1 MESPKYQWYDCDLG
15 KCPLLIP
22 LPRVKQKTRDGR
34 CSLPVLLVQDLLH
47 PVDARSV
54 ERLRDRD
61 VSHPLARGCALPMLD
76 ARGKPDHVA
85 RQYLF
90 PRAALDLHPSA
101 DARRLRDT
109 LK

>member
-1 MESPKYQWYDCDLG
+1 
-15 KCPLLIP
+15 
-22 LPRVKQKTRDGR
+22 V
-34 CSLPVLLVQDLLH
+34 
-47 PVDARSV
+47 
-54 ERLRDRD
+54 
-61 VSHPLARGCALPMLD
+61 PMLD